1 MKAPVHSGAFFVQE
15 SLLGVGRVRLC
26 QTCPTG
32 LKIFLQKN
40 FERIKNDITF
50 AVY

>member
-1 MKAPVHSGAFFVQE
+1 MKAPVHSGAFFLQTGLAAV
-15 SLLGVGRVRLC
+15 RPVRLC
-26 QTCPTG
+26 QTSPTD